1 MSRNSKKEGFFN
13 PEELDPC
20 IAAETRLK
28 KPYISMRDV
37 KCILCFILF
46 VLSMTLLAAGLM
58 MVFNNRDSSEAEY
71 SRIKIAGDDYTQ
83 RHLMSHMA
91 DFDSLE
97 YDDEKESDE
106 SSKNDI
112 VTSGF
117 DAEVPRVKSAPT
129 EPILRNGNIHTFP
142 IQDPTRKTE
151 IESLDQLS
159 KITTELDE
167 NNREML
173 LEMEITSSA
182 VVESTTTTATK
193 LSPTVYSIERDETPD
208 FVPALRRDEVQQS
221 QERVYEYINTEKA
234 EESCGEYRRK
244 GYTKSGVYQ
253 ISLLPND
260 KPFRVLCLMES
271 DYAWTV
277 LQRRTGPQISF
288 WNNTFEEYANGFG
301 DPIGDHWLGLEKIH
315 AYVAKNVKL
324 QMRIVLKGDL
334 CARNASRGKK
344 CSDEGVNGFWWGD
357 WDFSL
362 NGIEDNYRMTE
373 LKYLRGNLSNADKP
387 SGDLFTQMSKHQQF
401 TTVDRDND
409 MNEHRN
415 GAKFRERGAWWHKD
429 STLVSLNGKYGSQSH
444 MAEGQ
449 SYFWI
454 NDRRMAFNIK
464 PVVSIIMFRIK
475 D

>member
-58 MVFNNRDSSEAEY
+58 MVFNNGDASEAEY
-71 SRIKIAGDDYTQ
+71 SRIKVAGGDYSQ

-91 DFDSLE
+91 DYDSLE
-97 YDDEKESDE
+97 YDDEKESDG

-112 VTSGF
+112 VTPGF
-117 DAEVPRVKSAPT
+117 DAEVPQVKSALT
-129 EPILRNGNIHTFP
+129 EKMPILRSGQIHTFP
-142 IQDPTRKTE
+142 IQDSMRKAE
-151 IESLDQLS
+151 IEPLDQLE
-159 KITTELDE
+159 KITIESDE
-167 NNREML
+167 SSKGML
-173 LEMEITSSA
+173 LETTSSA
-182 VVESTTTTATK
+182 LTETTTTATK

-244 GYTKSGVYQ
+244 GYTNSGVYQ
-253 ISLLPND
+253 ILLPANHRS
-260 KPFRVLCLMES
+260 FRALCLMES

-277 LQRRTGPQISF
+277 LQRRTGPQLPF

-315 AYVAKNVKL
+315 AYVAKNDKL

-334 CARNASRGKK
+334 CTRNASRSKQ
-344 CSDEGVNGFWWGD
+344 CSGEGVNGLWWGD

-362 NGIEDNYRMTE
+362 NRSEDNYRMTE

-387 SGDLFTQMSKHQQF
+387 SGDLFTQMSRHQQF

-409 MNEHRN
+409 MNERRN
-415 GAKFRERGAWWHKD
+415 EAKFRERGAWWHKD

-454 NDRRMAFNIK
+454 NDRKMVNIK
-464 PVVSIIMFRIK
+464 PMISIIMFRIK